1 MNNLII
7 IAAIGRNGELGKE
20 NNLIWRTKEDMQ
32 FFKEKT
38 TNHYIVMGRKTFES
52 LPKILPN
59 RIHIVLT
66 KSNMSFPEKVIR
78 LNSIE
83 EFLSYI
89 QNIDDDVYIIGGA
102 QIYKELM
109 EYANM
114 MYLTEFDEIC
124 KEADVFFPQI
134 DQLLWNEEIIHNYP
148 ESKPK
153 YLRKLYTRK

>member
-1 MNNLII
+1 MSNLII

-20 NNLIWRTKEDMQ
+20 NDLIWRTKEDMQ

-52 LPKILPN
+52 LPKKLPN

-66 KSNMSFPEKVIR
+66 KSNKLFPEDVIC

-89 QNIDDDVYIIGGA
+89 KDIDDDVYIIGGA

-109 EYANM
+109 AYANM

-124 KEADVFFPQI
+124 NEADVFFPQI
-134 DQLLWNEEIIHNYP
+134 DQLLWDNEITHNYS

>member
-1 MNNLII
+1 MSNLII

-20 NNLIWRTKEDMQ
+20 NDLIWRTKEDMQ

-52 LPKILPN
+52 LPKKLPN

-66 KSNMSFPEKVIR
+66 KSNQSFPEDVIC

-83 EFLSYI
+83 EFLAYVKD
-89 QNIDDDVYIIGGA
+89 IDDDVYIIGGA

-109 EYANM
+109 AYANM

-124 KEADVFFPQI
+124 NEADVFFPQI
-134 DQLLWNEEIIHNYP
+134 DQLLWDNEITHNYS